1 VPDLTGHELGR
12 YHLLEKLGEG
22 GMATVYKAYDT
33 RLEREVA
40 VKIIRREAF
49 PPEVIEHMLKR
60 FEREAKA
67 MAKLSHSNIVKVH
80 DYGEH
85 EGSPYIVMELLSG
98 GTLKQRLGKPV
109 QWQKAVS
116 LVEPIARA
124 LGYAHSEGIL
134 HRDVKPA
141 NILITKSGE
150 PILTDFGIA
159 KLLEQEDGHTLT
171 GTGVGVGT
179 PEYMAPEQGL
189 GSKVD
194 GRADIYS
201 LGIVLYEIITGR
213 KPFLADTPLAVLYKQ
228 MNDPLPRPAVLVPGL
243 PESVEQMLLKALAKQ
258 PDARYKDMG
267 EFASV
272 LKNLEKN
279 DGAQTSSVNPL
290 LEIIQPEFEEHRKKS
305 ESYVT
310 SDQISIKESQLKEP
324 SENKNDGHNTR
335 LKKEGKKIQAWKVA
349 AGGIG
354 LIGLLAVILLI
365 SGVFKNPVIN
375 EPFLT
380 PTSVQ
385 STMTPW
391 VTKTGL
397 EIGSIKVSLKDG
409 MVMVYVPAGEYF
421 MGSNDSYNRN
431 EKPAHWVYLDAYWID
446 QTEVTNAMYQKCVDS
461 GSCTAPY
468 SIARYSNSQYADHPV
483 VYVDSHQ
490 AKVYCQWAGKQLP
503 TEAQWEKAAR
513 GTDRHTY
520 PWGNVAPSCSLANY
534 SDCIVDT
541 TRVGSYEAGK
551 SPYYVYDMAGNA
563 WEWVEDWYG
572 GYSSGAITNPQGPA
586 SGEYQVIRG
595 GSWLLDMDYIRSSGR
610 SWVGPTSAT
619 EEIGF
624 RCAMDAE

>member
-1 VPDLTGHELGR
+1 MPDLTGHELGR

-365 SGVFKNPVIN
+365 SGVFKPTIAAK
-375 EPFLT
+375 PTRSPTWTRMPATATRT
-380 PTSVQ
+380 PTERTAKSTFVPIYVTNSSPSYTYKATPNPSSCSPVSAIEHIEKFYSLQEDGESNNSPCEILDWNWCRDFNGITWDNLPDSTVGSSNLTGNYFGIKRTILYFDTSTLPSCSKIKEIILFLHIGYYINNNSNFKVLSMYPQVYEYTVPSLRTINWEALGSVAAINPD
-385 STMTPW
+385 TW
-391 VTKTGL
+391 VEVELSGNDFIWINREGKTGL
-397 EIGSIKVSLKDG
+397 ALVHELD
-409 MVMVYVPAGEYF
+409 YLNFQPTAN
-421 MGSNDSYNRN
+421 NDLIINMA
-431 EKPAHWVYLDAYWID
+431 E
-446 QTEVTNAMYQKCVDS
+446 
-461 GSCTAPY
+461 
-468 SIARYSNSQYADHPV
+468 
-483 VYVDSHQ
+483 
-490 AKVYCQWAGKQLP
+490 
-503 TEAQWEKAAR
+503 
-513 GTDRHTY
+513 
-520 PWGNVAPSCSLANY
+520 
-534 SDCIVDT
+534 
-541 TRVGSYEAGK
+541 
-551 SPYYVYDMAGNA
+551 SPYPPYLQITY
-563 WEWVEDWYG
+563 WE
-572 GYSSGAITNPQGPA
+572 P
-586 SGEYQVIRG
+586 
-595 GSWLLDMDYIRSSGR
+595 
-610 SWVGPTSAT
+610 
-619 EEIGF
+619 
-624 RCAMDAE
+624 